1 MQEPIFLPDVEAASR
16 REPNGYPIREMEAAG
31 FPVPG
36 IMRLLAFKPAMTEHL
51 NHFTQA
57 VMRGPSLLPPGIRE
71 LIAAFTSRGNQCVF

>member
-1 MQEPIFLPDVEAASR
+1 MIDPLFLPEVEAASR
-16 REPNGYPIREMEAAG
+16 AEGTGYPIRDMEAAG

-36 IMRLLAFKPAMTEHL
+36 IMRLLAYRPEASTHL
-51 NHFTQA
+51 GRFTQM